1 MNNLDSISS
10 ISPVSFT
17 DIDNTNTLTQS
28 VLTSDTY
35 KEIMNEAKKLNKKN
49 IISNT
54 NKFGVMSVN
63 KGIPSYLETYNNDSA
78 TSSYNQSLLDKDA
91 AFSSTSS
98 AFMTEI
104 MGKHSGGNDNVSA
117 TSTFDEKLLENN
129 VSATSSAF
137 MTEIMQN
144 QAGGIASK
152 RRVNAKE
159 TIDEDSSTSS
169 TSESDDDDDSSSSSD
184 VNMNSSDVTTSSD
197 DNTEDTEET
206 DATTSDGKFISGT
219 RYLYSETQTEN
230 SYRMNNKSFFDS
242 DMSSTLATEDLTLL
256 KK

>member
-17 DIDNTNTLTQS
+17 DIDNNNTLTQS

-49 IISNT
+49 IISN
-54 NKFGVMSVN
+54 NNNFGVMSV
-63 KGIPSYLETYNNDSA
+63 KQGIPSYLETYNNDSA
-78 TSSYNQSLLDKDA
+78 TSSFNQSLLDKDV

-98 AFMTEI
+98 AFMSEI
-104 MGKHSGGNDNVSA
+104 MGKQSGGNDNFSA
-117 TSTFDEKLLENN
+117 TSTFDEKLINN
-129 VSATSSAF
+129 TVSATSSAF
-137 MTEIMQN
+137 MTEIMQT
-144 QAGGIASK
+144 QAGGVARK

-169 TSESDDDDDSSSSSD
+169 TSESDDDDDDSSSSDD
-184 VNMNSSDVTTSSD
+184 VNMNSSEATTSSD
-197 DNTEDTEET
+197 ENTEET